1 MSSGIRR
8 WKNGSKDKIMF
19 KVEVEKGNLNFSAAH
34 FISFGGKCER
44 LHGHN
49 YAVSAILEGN
59 LTEDCYVIDFVELK
73 NTIRQICDGLD
84 HHFLLPRQSHHLD
97 IQQRDKE
104 WEIRFED
111 RRYIFPADDVLVLP
125 VDSIT
130 AERLAEY
137 VCEQLITSLAE
148 QARSSLTSI
157 TVGVEEAP
165 GQTAYYQQS
174 F

>member
-1 MSSGIRR
+1 MH
-8 WKNGSKDKIMF
+8 
-19 KVEVEKGNLNFSAAH
+19 KVEVKKGYLNFSAAH
-34 FISFGGKCER
+34 FITFGGKCER

-59 LTEDCYVIDFVELK
+59 LTEDRYVFDFVELK
-73 NTIRQICDGLD
+73 KTVRRICDRLD
-84 HHFLLPRQSHHLD
+84 HHFLLPIQAEHLD
-97 IQQRDKE
+97 IKKAGEE
-104 WEIRFED
+104 WEIRFEN
-111 RRYIFPADDVLVLP
+111 RRYVFPAEDVLALP

-137 VCEQLITSLAE
+137 ICGQLIASVKE
-148 QARSSLTSI
+148 QERLSLTSI

-165 GQTAYYQQS
+165 GQTAFYQHS

>member
-1 MSSGIRR
+1 MH
-8 WKNGSKDKIMF
+8 
-19 KVEVEKGNLNFSAAH
+19 KVEVKKGYLNFSAAH
-34 FISFGGKCER
+34 FITFGGKCER

-59 LTEDCYVIDFVELK
+59 LTEDRYVFDFVELK
-73 NTIRQICDGLD
+73 KTVRRICDRLD
-84 HHFLLPRQSHHLD
+84 HHFLLPIQAEHLD
-97 IQQRDKE
+97 IKEAGEE
-104 WEIRFED
+104 WEIRFEN
-111 RRYIFPADDVLVLP
+111 RRYVFPAEDVLALP

-137 VCEQLITSLAE
+137 ICGQLIASLKE
-148 QARSSLTSI
+148 QERLNLTSI

-165 GQTAYYQQS
+165 GQTAFYQHS

>member
-1 MSSGIRR
+1 MH
-8 WKNGSKDKIMF
+8 
-19 KVEVEKGNLNFSAAH
+19 KVEVKKGYLNFSAAH
-34 FISFGGKCER
+34 FITFGGKCER

-59 LTEDCYVIDFVELK
+59 LTEDRYVFDFVELK
-73 NTIRQICDGLD
+73 KAVRRICDRLD
-84 HHFLLPRQSHHLD
+84 HHFLLPIQAQHLD
-97 IQQRDKE
+97 IKETGAE
-104 WEIRFED
+104 WEIRFEN
-111 RRYIFPADDVLVLP
+111 RRYVFPAEDVLVLP

-137 VCEQLITSLAE
+137 ICGQLIESVNERERLN
-148 QARSSLTSI
+148 LTSI

-165 GQTAYYQQS
+165 GQTAFYRHS

>member
-1 MSSGIRR
+1 MH
-8 WKNGSKDKIMF
+8 
-19 KVEVEKGNLNFSAAH
+19 KVEVNKGYLNFSAAH
-34 FISFGGKCER
+34 FITFGGKCER

-59 LTEDCYVIDFVELK
+59 LTEDRYVFDFVELK
-73 NTIRQICDGLD
+73 KTVRRICDRLD
-84 HHFLLPRQSHHLD
+84 HHFLLPIKAQHLD
-97 IQQRDKE
+97 IKEADEE
-104 WEIRFED
+104 WEIRFEN
-111 RRYIFPADDVLVLP
+111 RRYVFPVEDVLVLP

-137 VCEQLITSLAE
+137 ICGQLIESLKE
-148 QARSSLTSI
+148 QGRLNLTSI

-165 GQTAYYQQS
+165 GQTAFYQHS

>member
-1 MSSGIRR
+1 MY
-8 WKNGSKDKIMF
+8 
-19 KVEVEKGNLNFSAAH
+19 KVEVEKGNLSFSAAH

-49 YAVSAILEGN
+49 YAVSAILAGN
-59 LTEDCYVIDFVELK
+59 LTEDRYVFDFVELK
-73 NTIRQICDGLD
+73 KTIRRICDRLD
-84 HHFLLPRQSHHLD
+84 HHFLLPMQSQHLD
-97 IQQRDKE
+97 IKEADGE
-104 WEIRFED
+104 WEIRFENK
-111 RRYIFPADDVLVLP
+111 RYVFPAEDVLVLP

-137 VCEQLITSLAE
+137 VCGQLIDSVKE
-148 QARSSLTSI
+148 QERLSLTSI

-165 GQTAYYQQS
+165 GQTAFYQHS

>member
-1 MSSGIRR
+1 MH
-8 WKNGSKDKIMF
+8 
-19 KVEVEKGNLNFSAAH
+19 KVEVKKGYLSFSAAH
-34 FISFGGKCER
+34 FITFGGKCER

-59 LTEDCYVIDFVELK
+59 LTEDRYVFDFVELK
-73 NTIRQICDGLD
+73 KNVRRICDRLD
-84 HHFLLPRQSHHLD
+84 HHFLLPIQAEHLD
-97 IQQRDKE
+97 IKEAGEE
-104 WEIRFED
+104 WEIRFEN
-111 RRYIFPADDVLVLP
+111 RRYVFPAEDVLALP

-137 VCEQLITSLAE
+137 ICGQLIESVNE
-148 QARSSLTSI
+148 QERLNLTSI

-165 GQTAYYQQS
+165 GQTAFYQQS